1 MTNPIILVMAAT
13 FVSVCLL
20 TYGLFVYFSNR
31 RAIQGRF
38 GKRKKEEDP
47 LLKLR
52 RADRKTKLK
61 NRFISWISSF
71 GRFAVKEKDKEED
84 VAKGTNLRM
93 TLIRAGFRHSSAP
106 AVYFGLRVLLALGF
120 PLIFML
126 YIMLIKRGADSFSLA
141 AACVLAAIGYYG
153 PVYGLRLIASV
164 RHDRIDRA
172 LPDVL
177 DLMIVAMEAGLS
189 LQAALNRVAGECE
202 RLCKEL
208 SRELQ
213 ITNAE
218 LRAGIPR
225 DTALKNFGDR
235 TGVQSVKSLVALM
248 IQSEKMGA
256 SIAHSLRTHASF
268 TRTKRAQKAEEIAA
282 KMPVKIVFPTLFC
295 IFPAL
300 FVVILGPAGISIYR
314 NFLK

>member
-1 MTNPIILVMAAT
+1 MKSLVLLILAAT

-20 TYGLFVYFSNR
+20 TYGLVVFLNSR
-31 RAIQGRF
+31 RSIRERF
-38 GKRKKEEDP
+38 TKRKKEEDP

-52 RADRKTKLK
+52 RADKKSQLK
-61 NRFISWISSF
+61 NRIIAYISSF
-71 GRFAVKEKDKEED
+71 GKFAVKDEKED
-84 VAKGTNLRM
+84 LSEFTNLRM
-93 TLIRAGFRHSSAP
+93 TLVRAGFRHSSSP

-120 PLIFML
+120 PAIFMAYVL
-126 YIMLIKRGADSFSLA
+126 LFKHGADSFSLMSA
-141 AACVLAAIGYYG
+141 LVLSALGYYS
-153 PVYGLRLIASV
+153 PVYGLRFIAK
-164 RHDRIDRA
+164 RRMDRIDRA

-177 DLMIVAMEAGLS
+177 DLLIVSMEAGLS
-189 LQAALNRVAGECE
+189 LQASLNRVALECE
-202 RLCKEL
+202 RLSKEL

-225 DTALKNFGDR
+225 DTALKNFADR

-256 SIAHSLRTHASF
+256 SISQSLRTHASF
-268 TRTKRAQKAEEIAA
+268 SRVQRAQKAEEIAA

-300 FVVILGPAGISIYR
+300 FIVILGPAGISIYR
-314 NFLK
+314 NLLKS

>member
-1 MTNPIILVMAAT
+1 MKTYMILIMVAT
-13 FVSVCLL
+13 FISVCLL
-20 TYGLFVYFSNR
+20 TYGLFVFLSSR
-31 RAIQGRF
+31 RSVKERF
-38 GKRKKEEDP
+38 AKRKKEDDP

-52 RADRKTKLK
+52 RADKKSRLK
-61 NRFISWISSF
+61 NRFISYISSF
-71 GRFAVKEKDKEED
+71 GKFAVKDEKED
-84 VAKGTNLRM
+84 FSETSSLRM
-93 TLIRAGFRHSSAP
+93 TLIRAGFRHSSSP
-106 AVYFGLRVLLALGF
+106 AVYFGLRVLLAVGL

-126 YIMLIKRGADSFSLA
+126 YVVFFKRGADSFSLMSA
-141 AACVLAAIGYYG
+141 LILSAIGYYG
-153 PVYGLRLIASV
+153 PVYGLKFIAN
-164 RHDRIDRA
+164 RRMDRIDRA

-177 DLMIVAMEAGLS
+177 DLLIVSMEAGLS
-189 LQAALNRVAGECE
+189 LQASLNRVAAECG
-202 RLCKEL
+202 RLSREL
-208 SRELQ
+208 SRELE

-225 DTALKNFGDR
+225 DIALKNFADR

-256 SIAHSLRTHASF
+256 SISQSLRTHASF
-268 TRTKRAQKAEEIAA
+268 SRVQRAQKAEEIAA

-300 FVVILGPAGISIYR
+300 FIVILGPAAISIYR